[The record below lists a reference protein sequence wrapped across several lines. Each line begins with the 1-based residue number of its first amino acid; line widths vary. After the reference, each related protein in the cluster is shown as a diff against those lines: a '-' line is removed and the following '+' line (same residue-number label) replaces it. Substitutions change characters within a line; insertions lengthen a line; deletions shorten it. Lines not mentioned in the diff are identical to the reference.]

1 MYSLLVFMEF
11 VSHWIAELIVFIG
24 NQARVFW
31 ENVTLLNF
39 STSQILLDIVIVAVI
54 FYFLFSLLKGSR
66 ALHVLI
72 GLGFIGGLFII
83 SRVFQL
89 VALSWLL
96 ERFFTII
103 LVAIPVLFQQEFRMA
118 LERLGHTKIFLQHKE
133 QEIERMTQEI
143 VNACTRMAGKKI
155 GALIVL
161 QQNIT
166 LKEYEDTGISLQAK
180 VSGELIESI
189 FHPTS
194 PMHDGAIIIGNQ
206 RIRSASCILP
216 HSYKNTPGL
225 GTRHKAALGL
235 SETTDAAVIV
245 VSEEKGT
252 ISFAKGGSL
261 EKNIQEDALYRSIIQ
276 TLQPPRPPRPK
287 KNHRKK
293 S

>member
-1 MYSLLVFMEF
+1 MYPLLVFMEII
-11 VSHWIAELIVFIG
+11 SHWIAEFILFIG
-24 NQARVFW
+24 NQAHVFW

-39 STSQILLDIVIVAVI
+39 STTQILLDIIIVSVI

-72 GLGFIGGLFII
+72 GLSFIGGLFII

-89 VALSWLL
+89 VALTWLL
-96 ERFFTII
+96 ERFFTVI

-118 LERLGHTKIFLQHKE
+118 LERLGHTKLFLQHKE
-133 QEIERMTQEI
+133 QEIEHMTQEI
-143 VNACTRMAGKKI
+143 VNACSKLASEKI

-180 VSGELIESI
+180 VSADLIKAI
-189 FHPTS
+189 FHTTS

-216 HSYKNTPGL
+216 HSYKNMPGL

-252 ISFAKGGSL
+252 ISFAKGGVL
-261 EKNIQEDALYRSIIQ
+261 EKNITPQTLHRLIIQ
-276 TLQPPRPPRPK
+276 TLQPPRPK
-287 KNHRKK
+287 KNTRSK

>member
-1 MYSLLVFMEF
+1 MYPLLVFMEII
-11 VSHWIAELIVFIG
+11 SHWIAELILFIG

-39 STSQILLDIVIVAVI
+39 STTQILLDIIIVSVI

-72 GLGFIGGLFII
+72 GLSFIGGLFII

-96 ERFFTII
+96 ERFFTVI

-118 LERLGHTKIFLQHKE
+118 LERLGHTKLFLQHKE
-133 QEIERMTQEI
+133 QEIEHMAQEI
-143 VNACTRMAGKKI
+143 VNACSKLAGERI

-180 VSGELIESI
+180 VSADLIEAI
-189 FHPTS
+189 FHTTS

-216 HSYKNTPGL
+216 HSYKNMPGL

-252 ISFAKGGSL
+252 ISFAKGGVL
-261 EKNIQEDALYRSIIQ
+261 EKNISPQTLQRLIIQ
-276 TLQPPRPPRPK
+276 TLQPPRP
-287 KNHRKK
+287 KK
-293 S
+293 STRSKS

>member
-1 MYSLLVFMEF
+1 MEI

-24 NQARVFW
+24 SQARVFW

-39 STSQILLDIVIVAVI
+39 STTQILLDIIIVSVI
-54 FYFLFSLLKGSR
+54 FYFLFSILKGSR

-72 GLGFIGGLFII
+72 GLAIIGGLFIV
-83 SRVFQL
+83 SRAFQL
-89 VALSWLL
+89 VALTWLL
-96 ERFFTII
+96 ERFFTVI

-118 LERLGHTKIFLQHKE
+118 LERLGHTKLFLQHKE
-133 QEIERMTQEI
+133 QEIEQMTQEI
-143 VNACTRMAGKKI
+143 VKACTKLASEKV

-166 LKEYEDTGISLQAK
+166 LKEYEDTGVSLQAK
-180 VSGELIESI
+180 VSAVLIESI
-189 FHPTS
+189 FHTTS

-216 HSYKNTPGL
+216 HSYKNIQGL

-252 ISFAKGGSL
+252 ISFAKGGTL
-261 EKNIQEDALYRSIIQ
+261 EKNIQPNTLHRLIIQ
-276 TLQPPRPPRPK
+276 TLQPPRPK
-287 KNHRKK
+287 KNTRIK

>member
-1 MYSLLVFMEF
+1 MYPLLVFMEF

-39 STSQILLDIVIVAVI
+39 STSQILLDIIIVAVI
-54 FYFLFSLLKGSR
+54 FYFLFSILKGSR

-72 GLGFIGGLFII
+72 GLGFIGGLFIV

-118 LERLGHTKIFLQHKE
+118 LERLGHTKLFLQHKE

-143 VNACTRMAGKKI
+143 VNACTHLAGKKI

-180 VSGELIESI
+180 VSAELIEAI
-189 FHPTS
+189 FHTTS

-206 RIRSASCILP
+206 RIRSASSILP

-261 EKNIQEDALYRSIIQ
+261 EKNIQADMLYKLIIQ
-276 TLQPPRPPRPK
+276 TLQPPRPK

>member
-1 MYSLLVFMEF
+1 MYPLLVFMEF

-39 STSQILLDIVIVAVI
+39 STTQILLDIIIVSVI
-54 FYFLFSLLKGSR
+54 FYFLFSILKGSR

-72 GLGFIGGLFII
+72 GLAFIGGLFII

-89 VALSWLL
+89 VALTWLL
-96 ERFFTII
+96 ERFFTVI

-118 LERLGHTKIFLQHKE
+118 LERLGHTKLFLQHKE
-133 QEIERMTQEI
+133 QEIEQMTQEI
-143 VNACTRMAGKKI
+143 VNACTKLAGEKI

-180 VSGELIESI
+180 VSADLIETI

-194 PMHDGAIIIGNQ
+194 PMHDGAIIVGNQ

-216 HSYKNTPGL
+216 HSYKNMPGL

-235 SETTDAAVIV
+235 SETTDAAVVV

-252 ISFAKGGSL
+252 ISFAKGGVL
-261 EKNIQEDALYRSIIQ
+261 EKNIQPNTLHRLIIQ
-276 TLQPPRPPRPK
+276 TLQPPRPK
-287 KNHRKK
+287 KNTRTK